1 MGERMN
7 RFASTVVFVFAFVK
21 NGDGVAF
28 CNVSILVGLVGGGG
42 VVEGE
47 RGRRGRR
54 RIFLKNNNNNVLV
67 VQ

>member
-54 RIFLKNNNNNVLV
+54 IFFFFFINNNNV